1 MPGRTRQD
9 VEDRYRNDM
18 EAAESFR
25 DVDNGRYAELVS
37 QAKERRYDA
46 LEALV
51 AERETAAATAQL
63 EATRARVATQY
74 PLADPKLITGGT
86 PEEIEASAKALN
98 DFAKKNR
105 DEAEAAARGA
115 SRAARSGAYRDGVP
129 ASAPQAGGSRTPDR
143 EAQEDA
149 QAAKDRNDA
158 LRAQSGLPGD
168 LRDRAI
174 VGRSEEETLM
184 DIRRSGRASALSMQG
199 FKARNEGT
207 AVLVDSS
214 DMPGKLSEEDRRG

>member
-1 MPGRTRQD
+1 MPGRTRAD
-9 VEDRYRNDM
+9 VEDRFRNDM
-18 EAAESFR
+18 EAAEAFR
-25 DVDNGRYAELVS
+25 GVDDGRYGELVNA
-37 QAKERRYDA
+37 AKDRRYSA
-46 LEALV
+46 LEDLV
-51 AERETAAATAQL
+51 AEREAAAATAQI

-105 DEAEAAARGA
+105 DEADAAARAG

-143 EAQEDA
+143 EQQEAA
-149 QAAKDRNDA
+149 QAAKERNDA
-158 LRAQSGLPGD
+158 LRQQSGLTGD
-168 LRDRAI
+168 QRDRAI
-174 VGRSEEETLM
+174 TGRSEEEVLR
-184 DIRRSGRASALSMQG
+184 DIRMSGRAFALSSQG

-207 AVLVDSS
+207 VAVVEGS
-214 DMPGKLSEEDRRG
+214 DVPGSLRDEDARG